1 MPRQSEA
8 QRYDV
13 MDDGWSIE
21 ESKKVEVRVRGDASA
36 SSRSGADYILLRPPS
51 LSLLD
56 QQRPLDLYIP
66 ASTTSGCASTDTGRS
81 RTIPPLVPDYIP
93 AEVARHSGIIASR
106 PHINIAQ
113 SNICAWRNGAAL

>member
-36 SSRSGADYILLRPPS
+36 SSRSGADYILLRPP
-51 LSLLD
+51 
-56 QQRPLDLYIP
+56 RCPF
-66 ASTTSGCASTDTGRS
+66 
-81 RTIPPLVPDYIP
+81 
-93 AEVARHSGIIASR
+93 
-106 PHINIAQ
+106 
-113 SNICAWRNGAAL
+113 